1 LPVSAVV
8 QIFFAGM
15 NFFSIIIAGFGLI
28 LKQKSALQIFF
39 KNSFMIFQRKR
50 TSLNRP
56 RMD

>member
-1 LPVSAVV
+1 MIRLPVSAVV

-39 KNSFMIFQRKR
+39 KK
-50 TSLNRP
+50 
-56 RMD
+56 